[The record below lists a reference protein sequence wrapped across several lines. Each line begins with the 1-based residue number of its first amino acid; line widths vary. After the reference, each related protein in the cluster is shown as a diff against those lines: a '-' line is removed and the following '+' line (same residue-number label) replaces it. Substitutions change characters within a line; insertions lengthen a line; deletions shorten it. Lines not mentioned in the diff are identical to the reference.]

1 MRDALAARFESFS
14 EALGAWIEGNIY
26 QSNTGYSVYFQIS
39 ADDGRVIGA
48 SP

>member
-26 QSNTGYSVYFQIS
+26 QSNTGYSVYFQLPYPVKT
-39 ADDGRVIGA
+39 G
-48 SP
+48 